1 MAPRYI
7 PALSYAWL
15 TRWYDLAVRWTTR
28 ERAFRAGLI
37 AQADIRPAHRVLDVG
52 CGTGTLALLIKQSQ
66 STARVTGLD
75 GDPGILELARR
86 KATAAG
92 VEIAWVEGRI
102 DALPFAD
109 AVFERV
115 VSSLVFHH
123 LDRPTKLAAL
133 QEIRRV
139 LVAGGE
145 FHLADWGR
153 AANPFMRAAFL
164 PVQLLDGFAT
174 TTDNLRGHLP
184 AFLRETGF
192 EEVAEPRR
200 FATPCGTL
208 SLYRAVRR

>member
-1 MAPRYI
+1 MASRYV
-7 PALSYAWL
+7 PALSHAWL

-28 ERAFRAGLI
+28 ERAFRTGLL

-52 CGTGTLALLIKQSQ
+52 CGTGTLALALKQSER
-66 STARVTGLD
+66 TASITGLD

-92 VEIAWVEGRI
+92 AEIAWVEGRA

-109 AVFERV
+109 ATFERV

-133 QEIRRV
+133 REIRRV

-145 FHLADWGR
+145 FHLADWGP
-153 AANPFMRAAFL
+153 AANFLMRAAFL

-174 TTDNLRGHLP
+174 TTDNAHGRLP
-184 AFLRETGF
+184 AFMREAGF
-192 EEVAEPRR
+192 AEVAATRR

-208 SLYRAVRR
+208 ALYRAVRR

>member
-1 MAPRYI
+1 MASRYI

-37 AQADIRPAHRVLDVG
+37 AQAGIGPAHRVLDVG
-52 CGTGTLALLIKQSQ
+52 CGTGTLALALKQSAR
-66 STARVTGLD
+66 TAKVTGLD

-92 VEIAWVEGRI
+92 VEITWVEGRA

-109 AVFERV
+109 AAFERV

-133 QEIRRV
+133 REIRRV

-153 AANPFMRAAFL
+153 AANPLMRAAFL

-174 TTDNLRGHLP
+174 TTDNVRGHLP
-184 AFLRETGF
+184 AFMREAGF
-192 EEVAEPRR
+192 EEVAETGR

-208 SLYRAVRR
+208 ALYRAIRR

>member
-66 STARVTGLD
+66 GTARVTGLD

-92 VEIAWVEGRI
+92 VEIAWLEGRV

-109 AVFERV
+109 AAFDRV

-133 QEIRRV
+133 REIRRV
-139 LVAGGE
+139 LAAGGE

-153 AANPFMRAAFL
+153 AANPLMRAAFL

-174 TTDNLRGHLP
+174 TTDNVRGYLP
-184 AFLRETGF
+184 AFMHEAGF
-192 EEVAEPRR
+192 DEVAETGR
-200 FATPCGTL
+200 FATACGTL
-208 SLYRAVRR
+208 SLYRAVRP